1 MRTFAKHFTQGYV
14 GKIKEVGTTLKI
26 SISSSYRQRNQN
38 GDYEDRTYWNTVTVF
53 DDKRMKFIRDHVSE
67 GDLVQAEGM
76 IREDSYEKDGEPVYT
91 TLLVAQDFQLLST
104 KAQRDAWR
112 AANLDRSLSADQL
125 VPCFHRPSRSFGI
138 SSADRIPSGHK
149 PE

>member
-14 GKIKEVGTTLKI
+14 GKIKEVGTALKI

-76 IREDSYEKDGEPVYT
+76 IREDSYEKDGETVYT
-91 TLLVAQDFQLLST
+91 TLLIARDFQLLSK
-104 KAQRDAWR
+104 KAERNAWR
-112 AANLDRSLSADQL
+112 EANPQD
-125 VPCFHRPSRSFGI
+125 
-138 SSADRIPSGHK
+138 
-149 PE
+149 

>member
-53 DDKRMKFIRDHVSE
+53 DEKRMKFIRDHVSE
-67 GDLVQAEGM
+67 GDL
-76 IREDSYEKDGEPVYT
+76 D
-91 TLLVAQDFQLLST
+91 L
-104 KAQRDAWR
+104 
-112 AANLDRSLSADQL
+112 
-125 VPCFHRPSRSFGI
+125 HRFC
-138 SSADRIPSGHK
+138 SGHVLMLGG
-149 PE
+149 PLFEGHW

>member
-76 IREDSYEKDGEPVYT
+76 IREDSYDKDGETVYT
-91 TLLVAQDFQLLST
+91 TVLVASDFQLLST
-104 KAQRDAWR
+104 KAERDAWR
-112 AANLDRSLSADQL
+112 AANPQD
-125 VPCFHRPSRSFGI
+125 
-138 SSADRIPSGHK
+138 
-149 PE
+149 

>member
-14 GKIKEVGTTLKI
+14 GKIKEVGTALKI

-38 GDYEDRTYWNTVTVF
+38 GDYEDRTYWNTFTVF
-53 DDKRMKFIRDHVSE
+53 DEKRMKFIRDHVSE

-112 AANLDRSLSADQL
+112 AANPQD
-125 VPCFHRPSRSFGI
+125 
-138 SSADRIPSGHK
+138 
-149 PE
+149 